1 MVDNTRKQAVALIRY
16 LQFRAEKEGVACAL
30 TADQIESWMRQGA
43 AMMFGITKFVGRLI
57 RKPERAHGFTTLAL
71 TLDGSDV
78 MGVNEVHALL
88 DPEAL
93 DRKGVANEALKWNA
107 GDLVE
112 LEGEVFKIGKCE
124 CCGNP
129 IPVVDAFK
137 CCRAGH

>member
-1 MVDNTRKQAVALIRY
+1 MADDTRKQAVALTRY
-16 LQFRAEKEGVACAL
+16 LQVRAEKEGVACAL
-30 TADQIESWMRQGA
+30 TADQIESWMRQA
-43 AMMFGITKFVGRLI
+43 EMIFGITKFVGRLI
-57 RKPERAHGFTTLAL
+57 RKPERTHGFTTLAL

-78 MGVNEVHALL
+78 MGVNEVYALL

-93 DRKGVANEALKWNA
+93 DGKRVANEALKWNA

-112 LEGEVFKIGKCE
+112 LEGEVFEIGKCE
-124 CCGNP
+124 CCGNA